1 MLQDTQVL
9 LEAVDNNVEWSKFK
23 HLLKLKNKIN
33 IYQLLSIFGC
43 KKKKVVNKL
52 RQQSETKKVLFEAV
66 DNQSTNNSKFRTLAK
81 TSS

>member
-1 MLQDTQVL
+1 MV
-9 LEAVDNNVEWSKFK
+9 
-23 HLLKLKNKIN
+23 KIQTLAKTEKKN

-43 KKKKVVNKL
+43 KKRVVSKL

-66 DNQSTNNSKFRTLAK
+66 DKQSTNNSKFRTLAK